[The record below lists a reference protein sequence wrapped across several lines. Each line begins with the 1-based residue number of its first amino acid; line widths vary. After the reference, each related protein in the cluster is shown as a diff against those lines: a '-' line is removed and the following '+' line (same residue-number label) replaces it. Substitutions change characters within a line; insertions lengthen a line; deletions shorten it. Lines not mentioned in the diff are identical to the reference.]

1 MPAKGEGKLRELN
14 KLINQFARSIR
25 HKPFISDID
34 KARTLGFIASLRDVI
49 TSHGSRPIK
58 RAPLYEPLPLIPVT
72 EEQREQSR
80 IQISRVRE
88 HLKKGRTNELD

>member
-1 MPAKGEGKLRELN
+1 MPHKDERKLRLVS
-14 KLINQFARSIR
+14 KVINQFASSMK
-25 HKPFISDID
+25 HMPFTNDID

-49 TSHGSRPIK
+49 AAHGSKPIK

-88 HLKKGRTNELD
+88 HLKKGKD